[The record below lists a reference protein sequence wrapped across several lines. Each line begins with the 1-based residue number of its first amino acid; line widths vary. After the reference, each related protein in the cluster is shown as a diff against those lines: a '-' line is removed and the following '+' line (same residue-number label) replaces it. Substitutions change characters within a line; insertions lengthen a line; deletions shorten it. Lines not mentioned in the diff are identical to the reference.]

1 MQETEETEQKRRC
14 IIVGAGDFFGMP
26 FTVGKNDYII
36 AADAGYENLKKLGI
50 TPDLIVGDFDSMHIA
65 GVKGTTGDVKDLD
78 IYEDAEKA
86 EYIHHLRELKLDGV
100 ETKVIDPV
108 KNDPD
113 MMACVRI
120 GLEMGMREFH
130 IIGGTGKRIDH
141 SIANL
146 QILAF
151 LAHQDARGYLYNY
164 SQVTTAIRNT
174 SLRFPEGMK
183 GFFSVFSYSDHS
195 YGVTERGLKYII
207 NDVTL
212 NSLTPTGLSNEF
224 VGTEAEISV
233 REGTLILV
241 YDIQNLSV
249 DS

>member
-1 MQETEETEQKRRC
+1 MMQVAEETVQQRKC

-26 FTVGKNDYII
+26 VLPGEGDYVI
-36 AADAGYENLKKLGI
+36 AADAGYENLKRLGI
-50 TPDLIVGDFDSMHIA
+50 KPDLIVGDFDSMHVA

-78 IYEDAEKA
+78 IFADAETA
-86 EYIHHLRELKLDGV
+86 EYIHHLKKLDLDGV
-100 ETKVIDPV
+100 ETRVIDPV

-120 GLEMGMREFH
+120 GLEKGIREFH

-151 LAHQDARGYLYNY
+151 LAMQGARGYLYSS
-164 SQVTTAIRNT
+164 SQITTAIRNT
-174 SLRFPEGMK
+174 TVRFPKEMK
-183 GFFSVFSYSDHS
+183 GYFSAFSYSDRS
-195 YGVTERGLKYII
+195 LGVTEKGFKYII
-207 NDVTL
+207 KDVTL
-212 NSLTPTGLSNEF
+212 NNLTPTGLSNEF

-241 YDIQNLSV
+241 YGF
-249 DS
+249 